1 MIRTE
6 DDIYAWMEYGASALH
21 IDGDWYTI
29 TCYSD
34 DTIYTKD
41 ENGDEVYFQYSELAG
56 KDIDIII
63 ERVADTVR
71 PENA

>member
-1 MIRTE
+1 MIRTA
-6 DDIYAWMEYGASALH
+6 DDIYAWMEYGASSLC
-21 IDGDWYTI
+21 IDGEWYTI
-29 TCYSD
+29 TCYGD

-56 KDIDIII
+56 QDIDILI